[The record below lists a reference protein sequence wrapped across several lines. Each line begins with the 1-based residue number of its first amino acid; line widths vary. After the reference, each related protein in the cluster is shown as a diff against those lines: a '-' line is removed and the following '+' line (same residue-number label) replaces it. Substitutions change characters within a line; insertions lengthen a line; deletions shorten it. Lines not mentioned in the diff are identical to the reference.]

1 MERRPKSGEIY
12 RHFKN
17 KLYQI
22 VTVATHSETKEELV
36 IYQALYGDF
45 GVYARPLSM
54 FVSEVDH
61 VKYPDVQQKYRFELV
76 DRKEAGIAETENTD
90 KANEVTVTIERTAAS
105 GSGQEDN
112 GIRRRRFAVNRSA
125 SATDSFAGTR
135 TESKRGSDRAAAS
148 RSERSQFAKQPSD
161 NSCMTQEP
169 QVSPKLMEFLEAESF
184 EERYNI
190 LVTMA
195 DDITDSMID
204 TMAVVMDTVIPEG
217 PIEKRFED
225 LKYTIR
231 TRQQYEFA
239 NRLR

>member
-1 MERRPKSGEIY
+1 MERRPKPGEIY

-17 KLYQI
+17 NLYQI
-22 VTVATHSETKEELV
+22 VTIATHSETREELV

-61 VKYPDVQQKYRFELV
+61 VKYPEVAQKYRFELV
-76 DRKEAGIAETENTD
+76 EKDALLDANTVHKAGQPVETTRNAAGDDRKPEAGLQND
-90 KANEVTVTIERTAAS
+90 KPKVKVTWGGTADREPKTRAVAATRER
-105 GSGQEDN
+105 
-112 GIRRRRFAVNRSA
+112 
-125 SATDSFAGTR
+125 
-135 TESKRGSDRAAAS
+135 
-148 RSERSQFAKQPSD
+148 RSQFARNPMEEAKKAEELML
-161 NSCMTQEP
+161 N
-169 QVSPKLMEFLEAESF
+169 PKLMEFLEAESM
-184 EERYNI
+184 EEKYNV
-190 LVTMA
+190 LTSMR
-195 DDITDSMID
+195 DEITDGMID
-204 TMAVVMDTVIPEG
+204 TMAVAMDVVIQEG

>member
-1 MERRPKSGEIY
+1 MERRPKAGEIY

-22 VTVATHSETKEELV
+22 VTIATHSETKEELV

-61 VKYPDVQQKYRFELV
+61 LKYPQVQQKYRFELV
-76 DRKEAGIAETENTD
+76 EKAQADSNEAES
-90 KANEVTVTIERTAAS
+90 NEA
-105 GSGQEDN
+105 
-112 GIRRRRFAVNRSA
+112 
-125 SATDSFAGTR
+125 DSN
-135 TESKRGSDRAAAS
+135 EAAA
-148 RSERSQFAKQPSD
+148 D
-161 NSCMTQEP
+161 EP
-169 QVSPKLMEFLEAESF
+169 QVEPKLMEFLEAESF
-184 EERYNI
+184 EEKYNI
-190 LVTMA
+190 LVSMR
-195 DDITDSMID
+195 DEVTDSMID
-204 TMAVVMDTVIPEG
+204 TMAVVMDVVIPEG
-217 PIEKRFED
+217 SIEKRYED